1 MEETMH
7 VNELM
12 SKKVEL
18 VSPGTSL
25 RDAAR
30 KMRDLD
36 IGCLPV
42 GENDRLVGIITDRD
56 ITCRW
61 VADGETPGKSTV
73 GEAMSKTVSYCFD
86 DQDVGEAIHLMEEKH
101 IRRLPVLSRKK
112 RLVGM
117 LSLGDISQHASAK
130 MSAELLKFVTQPQQ
144 SVVRHPF

>member
-1 MEETMH
+1 
-7 VNELM
+7 
-12 SKKVEL
+12 
-18 VSPGTSL
+18 
-25 RDAAR
+25 
-30 KMRDLD
+30 MRDLD

-61 VADGETPGKSTV
+61 VADGEAPGKSTV

>member
-18 VSPGTSL
+18 VSPSASL
-25 RDAAR
+25 WDAAR

-42 GENDRLVGIITDRD
+42 GENDRVVGIITDRH

-61 VADGETPGKSTV
+61 VADGEAPGKATV
-73 GEAMSKTVSYCFD
+73 NDAMSKSVSYCFD
-86 DQDVGEAIHLMEEKH
+86 DQDVSDAIHLMAEKH
-101 IRRLPVLSRKK
+101 IRRLPVLSRQK

-117 LSLGDISQHASAK
+117 LSLGDISQHTSAK
-130 MSAELLKFVTQPQQ
+130 TSAELLKGVTTPKHN
-144 SVVRHPF
+144 VVRRPI